1 MASRVDGWESGV
13 TIARAS
19 WSLKEPNVM
28 MTSTRSLAFRARVNA
43 VPNGKRA
50 RKYSAR
56 SISPRAFVPTVVPN
70 PNARDD
76 DDGNNG
82 AGAPTIPNV
91 ERAVASSGW
100 SVGAERGYDDD
111 PHVFKIFKTRDGH
124 AALEALQGTLRAND
138 ERGCRIRRE
147 TQTLYYMCCDGVRVR
162 LNEGKKEVVVEI
174 PFDDGVYRNVG
185 AYVEKTREIE
195 ETIKNAGKKRRG

>member
-1 MASRVDGWESGV
+1 
-13 TIARAS
+13 
-19 WSLKEPNVM
+19 M
-28 MTSTRSLAFRARVNA
+28 MTSTTRSLAFRARTRA
-43 VPNGKRA
+43 FVPTWKRA
-50 RKYSAR
+50 KKYSTR
-56 SISPRAFVPTVVPN
+56 SSSSFRPRAFVPTVVPN

-76 DDGNNG
+76 DDDAANG
-82 AGAPTIPNV
+82 ASAPTIPNV

-124 AALEALQGTLRAND
+124 AALEALQGRLRAND

-174 PFDDGVYRNVG
+174 PFDDDAYRNVG

-195 ETIKNAGKKRRG
+195 ETIKNAGQKRRG

>member
-1 MASRVDGWESGV
+1 MP
-13 TIARAS
+13 T
-19 WSLKEPNVM
+19 NNM
-28 MTSTRSLAFRARVNA
+28 MTATTTRSLAFRARAPA
-43 VPNGKRA
+43 VPTRNRA
-50 RKYSAR
+50 KKCSAR
-56 SISPRAFVPTVVPN
+56 RSPPRAFVPTVVPN

-76 DDGNNG
+76 DDDDDGVG
-82 AGAPTIPNV
+82 VGDKAAAPTIPNV

-124 AALEALQGTLRAND
+124 AALEALQGRLRAND

-174 PFDDGVYRNVG
+174 PFDDGAYRNVG

-195 ETIKNAGKKRRG
+195 ETIKNAGKKRGRG

>member
-1 MASRVDGWESGV
+1 M
-13 TIARAS
+13 
-19 WSLKEPNVM
+19 
-28 MTSTRSLAFRARVNA
+28 STRSLAFRARIRA
-43 VPNGKRA
+43 VPTTKRA
-50 RKYSAR
+50 RKYSTR
-56 SISPRAFVPTVVPN
+56 SFSPRAFVPTVVPN

-76 DDGNNG
+76 DGGNNNG
-82 AGAPTIPNV
+82 SGAPTIPNV

-124 AALEALQGTLRAND
+124 AALEALQGRLRAND

-147 TQTLYYMCCDGVRVR
+147 TPTLYYMCCDGVRVR

-174 PFDDGVYRNVG
+174 PFDDDVYRNVG
-185 AYVEKTREIE
+185 AYVAKTREIE
-195 ETIKNAGKKRRG
+195 ETIKNAGKKRGGRG

>member
-1 MASRVDGWESGV
+1 
-13 TIARAS
+13 
-19 WSLKEPNVM
+19 M
-28 MTSTRSLAFRARVNA
+28 MLTSTRSLAFRARVHA
-43 VPNGKRA
+43 IPTGKRA
-50 RKYSAR
+50 RKYSTR
-56 SISPRAFVPTVVPN
+56 SFSPRAFVPTVVPN

-76 DDGNNG
+76 DDASG

-124 AALEALQGTLRAND
+124 AALEALQGRLRAND

-174 PFDDGVYRNVG
+174 PFDDDVYRNVG

>member
-1 MASRVDGWESGV
+1 
-13 TIARAS
+13 
-19 WSLKEPNVM
+19 M
-28 MTSTRSLAFRARVNA
+28 MTTRSLAFRARIHA
-43 VPNGKRA
+43 IPTTKKRA
-50 RKYSAR
+50 KKNYSPR
-56 SISPRAFVPTVVPN
+56 SSSFSPRAFVPTVVPN

-124 AALEALQGTLRAND
+124 AALEALQGRLRAND

-174 PFDDGVYRNVG
+174 PFDDDAYRNVG

>member
-1 MASRVDGWESGV
+1 M
-13 TIARAS
+13 
-19 WSLKEPNVM
+19 
-28 MTSTRSLAFRARVNA
+28 STRSLAFRARIHA
-43 VPNGKRA
+43 VPTGKRT

-56 SISPRAFVPTVVPN
+56 SFSPRAFVPTVVPN

-76 DDGNNG
+76 DGENNG

-91 ERAVASSGW
+91 ERAVAASGW

-124 AALEALQGTLRAND
+124 AALEALQGRLRAND

-174 PFDDGVYRNVG
+174 PFDDGVYRNVR
-185 AYVEKTREIE
+185 AYVDKTREIE
-195 ETIKNAGKKRRG
+195 ETIKNAGKKRGGRG

>member
-1 MASRVDGWESGV
+1 MRRGRRGAGGWGGGTRGGGGRWKRGKKYATGGGGPV
-13 TIARAS
+13 GRRA
-19 WSLKEPNVM
+19 LG
-28 MTSTRSLAFRARVNA
+28 A
-43 VPNGKRA
+43 
-50 RKYSAR
+50 
-56 SISPRAFVPTVVPN
+56 TVVPN
-70 PNARDD
+70 ANARDD
-76 DDGNNG
+76 DDDAANG
-82 AGAPTIPNV
+82 ASAPTIPNV

-124 AALEALQGTLRAND
+124 AALEALQGRLRAND

-174 PFDDGVYRNVG
+174 PFDDDAYRNVG

-195 ETIKNAGKKRRG
+195 ETIKNAGQKRRG

>member
-1 MASRVDGWESGV
+1 MRRGRRGAGGWGGGTRGGGGRWKRGKKYATGGGGPVGRRALGATVASN
-13 TIARAS
+13 AR
-19 WSLKEPNVM
+19 
-28 MTSTRSLAFRARVNA
+28 
-43 VPNGKRA
+43 
-50 RKYSAR
+50 
-56 SISPRAFVPTVVPN
+56 
-70 PNARDD
+70 ARDD
-76 DDGNNG
+76 DDDAANG
-82 AGAPTIPNV
+82 ASAPTIPNV

-124 AALEALQGTLRAND
+124 AALEALQGRLRAND

-174 PFDDGVYRNVG
+174 PFDDDAYRNVG

-195 ETIKNAGKKRRG
+195 ETIKNAGQKRRG